1 MRDKKTILI
10 VDDEPFFRKVISD
23 ILKERY
29 FVIEASDGTSAL
41 TIAKDRLPA
50 LIILDV
56 EMPDRSGIEVCRE
69 LKDDF
74 ATRDIPLIMLTSRT
88 GTDDI
93 VEGLNAGADDYLS
106 KPIHPP
112 EVLARIESHLRA
124 KGYYTDLDQKDLVLL
139 LELSETISVSRNPRK
154 ILRYI
159 VDKVADVI
167 DVARCSIVS
176 LDSDNKTVVKASND
190 LVADKEI
197 YIDIEKYPEIKKAL
211 DTKKTVIINDIKKDP
226 VMEPVKHLVEPL
238 NFNSVIVVPMIR
250 KENIIGTFF
259 LRTASPLVN
268 GISDRT
274 VKLCQLMAN
283 ISANALENAILFES
297 MKTAQFHLERMAI
310 TDGLT
315 SLFNHRYFHDR
326 LEEEFSR
333 AGRYE
338 HDLACIFIDI
348 DNFKR
353 INDIYGHRAGD
364 EVLKSMGFLIK
375 EVVRESDIPARCGG
389 EEFVILLPETPLSG
403 AMEMAKR
410 LHSMIREHSF
420 HAIEDER
427 VTASMGVAFYDK
439 KSVSSPDQLMQIAD
453 NAMYRAKELGKD
465 RVLDATHLK

>member
-1 MRDKKTILI
+1 MILV
-10 VDDEPFFRKVISD
+10 VDDEPFFRQIMTD

-29 FVIEASDGTSAL
+29 TVVESSDGKQAVITARE
-41 TIAKDRLPA
+41 RLPD

-56 EMPDRSGIEVCRE
+56 EMPGKSGIEICRE

-74 ATRDIPLIMLTSRT
+74 ATRNIPLIILTSRS
-88 GTDDI
+88 GTNDI

-106 KPIHPP
+106 KPVHPP
-112 EVLARIESHLRA
+112 EVLARIESHLRT
-124 KGYYTDLDQKDLVLL
+124 KGYYTNLDQKDLVLL

-176 LDSDNKTVVKASND
+176 LNSNNETVVKASND
-190 LVADKEI
+190 LMADKEI
-197 YIDIEKYPEIKKAL
+197 RIDLDKYPEIRKAL
-211 DTKKTVIINDIKKDP
+211 ETRKTVVVNNIKSDP
-226 VMEPVKHLVEPL
+226 IMAPVKHLVEPL
-238 NFNSVIVVPMIR
+238 DFNSIIVVPMIR

-268 GISDRT
+268 GISDRA

-315 SLFNHRYFHDR
+315 GLFNHRYFYDR

-333 AGRYE
+333 ARRYE
-338 HDLACIFIDI
+338 HDLSCIFMDL
-348 DNFKR
+348 DNFKK
-353 INDIYGHRAGD
+353 INDVYGHRAGD
-364 EVLKSMGFLIK
+364 EVLRSVGLFVR
-375 EVVRESDIPARCGG
+375 EVVRESDIAARYGG
-389 EEFVILLPETPLSG
+389 EEFAVLLPETSICG
-403 AMEMAKR
+403 AMDMARR
-410 LHSMIREHSF
+410 LHSMIREHSYPF
-420 HAIEDER
+420 VEGGR
-427 VTASMGVAFYDK
+427 VTVSVGVALYDK
-439 KSVSSPDQLMQIAD
+439 ESVNSPDQLMQVVD
-453 NAMYRAKELGKD
+453 NAMYMAKELGKD
-465 RVLDATHLK
+465 RVFDAAHLKSD